1 MTTVL
6 NPPQVAGEER
16 FVLRNVTWETYE
28 QLLKNYESFSAPR
41 FTYDEG
47 DLEIMSPSI
56 PHEAASEVLRLLVNV
71 ICEERELDVIGLGSL
86 THKRADLLK
95 GVEPDGCFYIQN
107 VEAIRGV
114 KDLDLTIHPPA
125 DLVIEAD
132 ISHPSVARFPIY
144 AALGVAEIW
153 HFENEQ
159 VKFFRL
165 QRLKNKYIPVSHSVV
180 LPGIAAEAVTRFVNE
195 SGSMKRPQWL
205 RGVRQWIRSIDELR
219 DR

>member
-6 NPPQVAGEER
+6 NTPQLGAEER

-41 FTYDEG
+41 LTYDQG

-56 PHEAASEVLRLLVNV
+56 PHEAASDILRLLVNI
-71 ICEERELDVIGLGSL
+71 ICEERELDERGLGST

-107 VEAIRGV
+107 VEAITGV
-114 KDLDLTIHPPA
+114 EDLDLTVHPPA

-132 ISHPSVARFPIY
+132 ISHPSIAHFPIY
-144 AALGVAEIW
+144 AALGVPEIW
-153 HFENEQ
+153 HFQNGE
-159 VKFFRL
+159 VRFFGLREGQYIRL
-165 QRLKNKYIPVSHSVV
+165 TNSLA
-180 LPGIAAEAVTRFVNE
+180 LPGIPSDVVTRFVNE
-195 SGSMKRPQWL
+195 AGAMKRPQWL
-205 RGVRQWIRSIDELR
+205 REVREWIRSVDLP
-219 DR
+219 

>member
-1 MTTVL
+1 
-6 NPPQVAGEER
+6 
-16 FVLRNVTWETYE
+16 
-28 QLLKNYESFSAPR
+28 
-41 FTYDEG
+41 
-47 DLEIMSPSI
+47 MSPSI

-71 ICEERELDVIGLGSL
+71 ICEERELDVVGLGSL

-114 KDLDLTIHPPA
+114 EDLDLTIHPPA

-144 AALGVAEIW
+144 AAFGVPEIW
-153 HFENEQ
+153 QFENER

-165 QRLKNKYIPVSHSVV
+165 QEDQYTAVSHSVV
-180 LPGIAAEAVTRFVNE
+180 LPGVAAEAVTRFVNE

-205 RGVRQWIRSIDELR
+205 RGVRQWIRAIDELR